1 MDKKQ
6 PDDVD
11 NIKLILE
18 ISPLIAFFVTLKLAN
33 FFWATA
39 VIMILTPI
47 AVGYEFY
54 KTKKLS
60 IPPLI
65 TLILVMGF
73 GLITLLTKDSG
84 FFQLKTT
91 LLYLLFAAILA
102 IGLCFK
108 KNFIKM
114 LMEKQIQMPEENWYK
129 FTIRFIMLF
138 IAFAAANEV
147 VRRFFSEDFWAGFK
161 IVIVVIS
168 MVFMMSQI
176 YLLSPDFR
184 EMMKEKQKKQ
194 EKQD

>member
-1 MDKKQ
+1 MMDTKQ
-6 PDDVD
+6 QAEDVD

-18 ISPLIAFFVTLKLAN
+18 ILPLIAFFVTLKFAN

-47 AVGYEFY
+47 AVGYEWY
-54 KTKKLS
+54 KTKKVA

-65 TLILVMGF
+65 TLVLVMGF

-84 FFQLKTT
+84 FFQFKTT
-91 LLYLLFAAILA
+91 LLYILFSSIIAG
-102 IGLCFK
+102 GLFFK

-114 LMEKQIQMPEENWYK
+114 LMGKQIQMPDENWNK
-129 FTIRFIMLF
+129 FAIRFIFFFLSL
-138 IAFAAANEV
+138 AAANEV

-161 IVIVVIS
+161 IVVVFIS
-168 MVFMMSQI
+168 MIFMMGQV

-184 EMMKEKQKKQ
+184 KALKEKQ
-194 EKQD
+194 EKQE